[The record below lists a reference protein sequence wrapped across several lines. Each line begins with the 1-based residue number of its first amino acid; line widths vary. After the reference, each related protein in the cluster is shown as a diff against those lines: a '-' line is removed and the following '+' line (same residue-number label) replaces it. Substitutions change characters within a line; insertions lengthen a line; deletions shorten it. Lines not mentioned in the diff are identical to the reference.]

1 MIFLFVRDN
10 EANMVEKSD
19 CHVSKKIDH
28 TTSKDSAEL
37 VSVEDH
43 VTGISSLSSSESEE
57 VKETFGISVS
67 LEKGTTA
74 RTLFSQLYW
83 QLQNVIFIKFC

>member
-1 MIFLFVRDN
+1 MIFLLVRDD
-10 EANMVEKSD
+10 EENMIEKSG

-28 TTSKDSAEL
+28 TTSIDYAE
-37 VSVEDH
+37 VVRVEDH
-43 VTGISSLSSSESEE
+43 LTGISSLSSSESED

-74 RTLFSQLYW
+74 RTLFSQILLMYI
-83 QLQNVIFIKFC
+83 LEEIA